1 MKIAV
6 SSLLAS
12 LLLCLAQLGYGY
24 EFVPPPAPDSV
35 HREIVEEKLCLEQSG
50 PGWGGC
56 LRPDNLDIPEKAKFV
71 LDNDLIAKATMTAD
85 LKMYQSEKAYH
96 TLISAGDY
104 ALLPKYWDMMYN
116 EFAMNRSGVANSTWF
131 KLDFALAETQKAASM
146 PIDQGIAAPLQ
157 LELARYFIHGC
168 PQNKLQGTRN
178 IGGNNQPPSLLTLI
192 EKLGPKCK
200 PNPALAVKWFTA
212 FASNPT
218 VPLSDTQLYASE
230 IGDWYFNRK
239 EYPEALGW
247 YIATIKIADMDT
259 DQFARNDAQR
269 AFGEFAREYLL
280 ASKPFTAEDYQ
291 AVLDRSVAR
300 ARGEYATRADA
311 ARRRVA
317 LLQDLR
323 VHAVSSYELKQ

>member
-1 MKIAV
+1 MKTAGI
-6 SSLLAS
+6 SLFAS
-12 LLLCLAQLGYGY
+12 LLLCLVQLVHGY
-24 EFVPPPAPDSV
+24 EFVPPPAPDNV

-56 LRPDNLDIPEKAKFV
+56 LRTSNLDVPEKAKFV
-71 LDNDLIAKATMTAD
+71 LDNDLIAKASIT
-85 LKMYQSEKAYH
+85 LNNKMYQSEKAYH

-116 EFAMNRSGVANSTWF
+116 EFEMNRNGANNPAWF
-131 KLDFALAETQKAASM
+131 DLKFALAQTQKAASM

-200 PNPALAVKWFTA
+200 PDPAQAVKWFTA
-212 FASNPT
+212 FANNPT

-247 YIATIKIADMDT
+247 YIATIKIADIDA

-269 AFGEFAREYLL
+269 DFGQFAREYLY
-280 ASKPFTAEDYQ
+280 ASKPLTAEDYRTI
-291 AVLDRSVAR
+291 LDKSVAR
-300 ARGEYATRADA
+300 ARGEYATRAAA

-323 VHAVSSYELKQ
+323 VQAVSSFDLKQ